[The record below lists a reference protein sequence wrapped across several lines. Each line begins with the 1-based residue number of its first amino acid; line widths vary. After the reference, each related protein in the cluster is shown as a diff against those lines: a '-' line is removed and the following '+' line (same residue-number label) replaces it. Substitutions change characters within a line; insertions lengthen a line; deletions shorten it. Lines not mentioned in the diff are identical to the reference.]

1 MKVFRSV
8 SEPIRQLKA
17 WDARWAGPD
26 RGLIA
31 CWERGREKG
40 NEDSELAQRARDGQL
55 VVLPFKGGVACTI
68 KAEQKFGTHFY
79 LAMWQGLRGEDLN
92 LDTGDELAITCTVTG
107 LTVVYTGDP
116 AKYANA

>member
-1 MKVFRSV
+1 MIISRSV
-8 SEPIRQLKA
+8 AEPIRQYSD
-17 WDARWAGPD
+17 WDAQWAGPD

-31 CWERGREKG
+31 CWERGREKAKE
-40 NEDSELAQRARDGQL
+40 NPDLAKRACSGQL
-55 VVLPFKGGVACTI
+55 VVLPFKGGAARAI

-92 LDTGDELAITCTVTG
+92 LDMDGEYALTCTVTG
-107 LTVVYTGDP
+107 LTVVFTGDP

>member
-1 MKVFRSV
+1 
-8 SEPIRQLKA
+8 LKD
-17 WDARWAGPD
+17 WNERWAGPD

-31 CWERGREKG
+31 SWERGREKSK
-40 NEDSELAQRARDGQL
+40 EDFDLAERARQGQL
-55 VVLPFKGGVACTI
+55 VVLPFKGGVERAI
-68 KAEQKFGTHFY
+68 KKDQKFGTHFY